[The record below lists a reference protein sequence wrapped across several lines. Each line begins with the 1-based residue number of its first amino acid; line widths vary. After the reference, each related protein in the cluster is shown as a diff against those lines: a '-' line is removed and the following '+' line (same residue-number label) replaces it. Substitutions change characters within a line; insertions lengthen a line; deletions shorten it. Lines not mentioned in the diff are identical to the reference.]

1 MRERDPEYNIQQGT
15 EGGIKMFERDD
26 PDRYKCQGCMH
37 FKKQYLETDLNIDG
51 VVNKVVVWFPSCRYY
66 LGDDGERDYLTLFVA
81 FDRCKKFKREGACI
95 SEGKSQCLLLV

>member
-1 MRERDPEYNIQQGT
+1 
-15 EGGIKMFERDD
+15 
-26 PDRYKCQGCMH
+26 MH

-95 SEGKSQCLLLV
+95 SEGKS